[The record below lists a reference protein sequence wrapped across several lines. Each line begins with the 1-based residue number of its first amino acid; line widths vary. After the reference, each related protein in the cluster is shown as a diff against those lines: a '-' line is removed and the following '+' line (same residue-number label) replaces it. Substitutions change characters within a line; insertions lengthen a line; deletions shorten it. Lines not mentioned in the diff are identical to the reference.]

1 MFSLKILYCLNSY
14 RSELLS
20 TLSEFVL
27 KREPFI
33 LICITV
39 SGKLEKFK
47 RMEGRY
53 IFMFLFIFSFFLLFF
68 KMSSYAEF
76 CSERGGVG
84 GGFVVAIER
93 DNRLN
98 S

>member
-27 KREPFI
+27 KRESF
-33 LICITV
+33 ICITV